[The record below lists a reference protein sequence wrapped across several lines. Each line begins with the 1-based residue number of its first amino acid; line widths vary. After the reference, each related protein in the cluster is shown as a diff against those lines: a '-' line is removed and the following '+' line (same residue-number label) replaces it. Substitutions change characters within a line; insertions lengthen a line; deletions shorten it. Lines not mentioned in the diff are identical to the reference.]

1 MSSFEVP
8 ETLDQLMEQNRS
20 NSTVIEAERII
31 LSGGQERKGPLYIII
46 EGDVI
51 TSIQTHPPEVSNTM
65 LLKTHLLTPG
75 FFDLHT
81 HGLGHYE

>member
-8 ETLDQLMEQNRS
+8 ETLDQLKEQNRD
-20 NSTVIEAERII
+20 NSTVIEAKRVI
-31 LSGGQERKGPLYIII
+31 LPGGQEREGPLYIII
-46 EGDVI
+46 KGDII
-51 TSIQTHPPEVSNTM
+51 TSIQTDPPDVSNIM